1 MKCVFRAMT
10 RCESPALSAFH
21 YSFVPQTSAPGS
33 PPLDPAVYSAETP
46 AG

>member
-1 MKCVFRAMT
+1 MEYVFRAMT

-21 YSFVPQTSAPGS
+21 YLFVPQTSAPGS
-33 PPLDPAVYSAETP
+33 PPLDPAVYSEGTP